1 MFFFVWL
8 VGFYPLVTCKFVQLL
23 QNVTPVQSTKKKK
36 GYYFRGAF
44 KRLLGAMKQIF
55 QRFFV
60 KNKACNKKSCYL

>member
-36 GYYFRGAF
+36 KDIISEEPSKDF
-44 KRLLGAMKQIF
+44 
-55 QRFFV
+55 
-60 KNKACNKKSCYL
+60 

>member
-36 GYYFRGAF
+36 
-44 KRLLGAMKQIF
+44 KDIISEEPSKDLGAMKHIF